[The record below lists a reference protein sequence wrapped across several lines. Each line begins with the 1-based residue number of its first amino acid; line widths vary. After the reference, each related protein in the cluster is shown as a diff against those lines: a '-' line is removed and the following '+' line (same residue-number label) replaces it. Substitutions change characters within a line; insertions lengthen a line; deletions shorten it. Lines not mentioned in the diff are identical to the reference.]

1 MSDETGTGTDTTG
14 TDTTGTDTTGTDKTD
29 TATGG
34 PRPEEIRFFGT
45 AWVDHSGGYALRRA
59 AVGVG
64 ALIAAA
70 AGCLVLRLAYQ
81 GLAIA
86 DVGSFVNVLVVV
98 MFAVCSAFAFTRTW
112 SGFTQRPDP
121 ERQASLRGF
130 MTIGFVGVLVAHAL
144 RCLTEAPGE
153 KLRRQEYETA
163 RDQYQRRTARRAG
176 NPARKPRNNKKR

>member
-1 MSDETGTGTDTTG
+1 MSDETGTRTPSTPV
-14 TDTTGTDTTGTDKTD
+14 
-29 TATGG
+29 APG

-45 AWVDHSGGYALRRA
+45 SWVDHGGGYALRRA

-64 ALIAAA
+64 ALLAAV
-70 AGCLVLRLAYQ
+70 AGCFVLRFAYQ

-98 MFAVCSAFAFTRTW
+98 MFAVCSAFAFNRTW
-112 SGFTQRPDP
+112 SGFSRRPDP

-130 MTIGFVGVLVAHAL
+130 LTIGFVGVLVAHAL

-163 RDQYQRRTARRAG
+163 RDQYERRTTRRAR
-176 NPARKPRNNKKR
+176 NPAKKSGGKKKA